1 MAPAQQRLDTTAFA
15 ASQVDDRLVMKDE
28 LIAREASR
36 ELAVADAACGELIRI
51 TRARRRFEI
60 EPGVN
65 SSQMSNRFAK
75 FRREVAQ
82 SFVVLVLGSP
92 GGLQWKAGA
101 ASIRFLDEWAQPR
114 IREVVARIASDEN
127 IVGLFRTGRLC
138 AAVRVRAMLRL
149 ATVPRRAVV
158 RRFAIVLRRAVVR
171 RFAAMLRLAVVVRLA
186 AVLRAGLARRI
197 VFRAVVFARTTRRFR
212 EGLFFAVRFRDVL
225 DLLNI
230 TTYPPQLKVGRPSLL
245 WVNTV

>member
-1 MAPAQQRLDTTAFA
+1 MKCEPITDLGFAMAATRTGLRARITFLVLTARRTRAMPVFA
-15 ASQVDDRLVMKDE
+15 A
-28 LIAREASR
+28 
-36 ELAVADAACGELIRI
+36 LAKAVVRAGL
-51 TRARRRFEI
+51 ARRTI
-60 EPGVN
+60 
-65 SSQMSNRFAK
+65 
-75 FRREVAQ
+75 
-82 SFVVLVLGSP
+82 
-92 GGLQWKAGA
+92 
-101 ASIRFLDEWAQPR
+101 
-114 IREVVARIASDEN
+114 
-127 IVGLFRTGRLC
+127 FRTGRLC

-230 TTYPPQLKVGRPSLL
+230 TTYPPQLKVSRPSLL

>member
-1 MAPAQQRLDTTAFA
+1 MKCEPITDLGFAMAATRTGLRARITFLVLTARRTRAMPVFA
-15 ASQVDDRLVMKDE
+15 A
-28 LIAREASR
+28 
-36 ELAVADAACGELIRI
+36 LAKAVVRAGL
-51 TRARRRFEI
+51 ARRTI
-60 EPGVN
+60 
-65 SSQMSNRFAK
+65 
-75 FRREVAQ
+75 
-82 SFVVLVLGSP
+82 
-92 GGLQWKAGA
+92 
-101 ASIRFLDEWAQPR
+101 
-114 IREVVARIASDEN
+114 
-127 IVGLFRTGRLC
+127 FRTGRLC

-149 ATVPRRAVV
+149 ATVLRRAVV

-212 EGLFFAVRFRDVL
+212 EGLFFAVRFRDLL

>member
-1 MAPAQQRLDTTAFA
+1 MKCEPITDLGFAMAATRTGLRARITFLVLTARRTRAMPVFA
-15 ASQVDDRLVMKDE
+15 A
-28 LIAREASR
+28 
-36 ELAVADAACGELIRI
+36 LAKAVVRAGL
-51 TRARRRFEI
+51 ARRTI
-60 EPGVN
+60 
-65 SSQMSNRFAK
+65 
-75 FRREVAQ
+75 
-82 SFVVLVLGSP
+82 
-92 GGLQWKAGA
+92 
-101 ASIRFLDEWAQPR
+101 
-114 IREVVARIASDEN
+114 
-127 IVGLFRTGRLC
+127 FRTGRLC
-138 AAVRVRAMLRL
+138 AAVPVRAMLRL
-149 ATVPRRAVV
+149 ATVLRRAVV

-212 EGLFFAVRFRDVL
+212 EGLFFAVRFRDLL

>member
-1 MAPAQQRLDTTAFA
+1 MKCEPITDLGFAMAATRTGLRARITFLVLTARRTRAMPVFA
-15 ASQVDDRLVMKDE
+15 A
-28 LIAREASR
+28 
-36 ELAVADAACGELIRI
+36 LAKAVVRAGL
-51 TRARRRFEI
+51 ARRTI
-60 EPGVN
+60 
-65 SSQMSNRFAK
+65 
-75 FRREVAQ
+75 
-82 SFVVLVLGSP
+82 
-92 GGLQWKAGA
+92 
-101 ASIRFLDEWAQPR
+101 
-114 IREVVARIASDEN
+114 
-127 IVGLFRTGRLC
+127 FRTGRLC

-149 ATVPRRAVV
+149 ATVLRRAVV

>member
-1 MAPAQQRLDTTAFA
+1 MKCEPITDLGFAMAATRTGLRARITFLVLTARRTRAMPIFA
-15 ASQVDDRLVMKDE
+15 A
-28 LIAREASR
+28 
-36 ELAVADAACGELIRI
+36 LAKAVVRAGL
-51 TRARRRFEI
+51 ARRTI
-60 EPGVN
+60 
-65 SSQMSNRFAK
+65 
-75 FRREVAQ
+75 
-82 SFVVLVLGSP
+82 
-92 GGLQWKAGA
+92 
-101 ASIRFLDEWAQPR
+101 
-114 IREVVARIASDEN
+114 
-127 IVGLFRTGRLC
+127 FRTGRLC

-149 ATVPRRAVV
+149 ATVLRRAVV

>member
-1 MAPAQQRLDTTAFA
+1 MKCEPITDLGFAMAATRTGLRARITFLVLTARRTRAMPVFA
-15 ASQVDDRLVMKDE
+15 A
-28 LIAREASR
+28 
-36 ELAVADAACGELIRI
+36 LAKAVVRAGL
-51 TRARRRFEI
+51 ARRTI
-60 EPGVN
+60 
-65 SSQMSNRFAK
+65 
-75 FRREVAQ
+75 
-82 SFVVLVLGSP
+82 
-92 GGLQWKAGA
+92 
-101 ASIRFLDEWAQPR
+101 
-114 IREVVARIASDEN
+114 
-127 IVGLFRTGRLC
+127 FRTGRLC

-149 ATVPRRAVV
+149 ATVLRRAVV

-230 TTYPPQLKVGRPSLL
+230 TTYPPQLKVSRPSLL